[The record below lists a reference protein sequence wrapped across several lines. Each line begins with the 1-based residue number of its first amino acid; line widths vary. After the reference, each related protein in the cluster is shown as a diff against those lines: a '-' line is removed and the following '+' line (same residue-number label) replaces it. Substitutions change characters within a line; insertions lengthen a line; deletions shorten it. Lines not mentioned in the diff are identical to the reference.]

1 MKKKFLFSALLS
13 FSASVYFFGQTEKER
28 REIVKNY
35 DQRTL
40 SNLFKKFS
48 EKEKIYK
55 DEAII
60 YAKKNNIPLIIKTRK
75 GSLRELIRIDENG
88 NPIYYTTNNI
98 NAAKS
103 TRTNFLN
110 SGGALDLN
118 LNGEDMVIGVWE
130 GGVARTTHLEFG
142 NRVTIQDNSS
152 SNNIDYSNHATH
164 VIGTIGAAGVISKA
178 KGMAPKSK
186 IDGYDWNS
194 DKSEVIA
201 AASRGLLLSNHSYS
215 LLSDT
220 LDDSLFG
227 AYTEDSKN
235 WDDILFNATSYL
247 AVHSAGNDGT
257 NYYNT
262 IGNAKKI
269 INASPMGGPTDLF
282 DKLTGAGTSKNTLI
296 VANAQGVLVDRCGNV
311 LSVSIHNTSSQG
323 PTDDLRI
330 KPDITGYGTNV
341 YSPVAFSGSLSSDT
355 NYDSKTGTSMAS
367 PNVTGTLALIQQHHK
382 NVQQRYMLGAEIK
395 GLALHTAD
403 DAGPQG
409 PDSTFGWGLLN
420 AKKMVETINEKGKTS
435 LIENKI
441 LRNNIK
447 EILTV
452 NSDGV
457 NHLTVSISWYDKG
470 GIIQTQNELNNNTI
484 KRLVNNLDL
493 KVTRENDNTVY
504 QPWVLTSRST
514 NTRAEND
521 NDNFERVDLGIV
533 PAGKYTIEISHKGI
547 LDGGLQNY
555 TLIVTGIATESIG
568 DTLIATSQ
576 PCTNKDNSKAIIYP
590 NPVDTE
596 INLLNVEDGTLY
608 VIYDLS
614 GRAILQSTLKE
625 AKINVSSL
633 ISGRYILVLDENSYK
648 FIKK

>member
-1 MKKKFLFSALLS
+1 MKKKFLFSAS
-13 FSASVYFFGQTEKER
+13 FCFYASVHIFGQTERER
-28 REIVKNY
+28 SEIVKNY
-35 DQRTL
+35 DQIKL
-40 SNLFKKFS
+40 LKLFETFH
-48 EKEKIYK
+48 EKEKTDK
-55 DEAII
+55 AEAIV

-75 GSLRELIRIDENG
+75 GSLRELIRIENG
-88 NPIYYTTNNI
+88 KPVYYTTDNI

-118 LNGEDMVIGVWE
+118 LNGEDMVIGVWD
-130 GGVARTTHLEFG
+130 GGAARATHIEFD
-142 NRVTIQDNSS
+142 NRVTIKDNATF
-152 SNNIDYSNHATH
+152 NNISNSDHSTH
-164 VIGTIGAAGVISKA
+164 VVGTIGAAGVISKA
-178 KGMAPKSK
+178 KGMAPKSQ
-186 IDGYDWNS
+186 IDDYDWNS

-201 AASRGLLLSNHSYS
+201 AVSRGLLLSNHSYS

-282 DKLTGAGTSKNTLI
+282 DKLTGAGTSKNALI
-296 VANAQGVLVDRCGNV
+296 VANAQSVLVDRCGNFI
-311 LSVSIHNTSSQG
+311 SASINDTSSQG

-330 KPDITGYGTNV
+330 KPDITGYGTNI
-341 YSPVAFSGSLSSDT
+341 YSSVAFSGSLSSNT

-403 DAGPQG
+403 DAGIQG
-409 PDSTFGWGLLN
+409 PDSMFGWGLLN
-420 AKKMVETINEKGKTS
+420 AKKMVETINEKGKAS
-435 LIENKI
+435 LIENKT
-441 LRNNIK
+441 LRNNAK
-447 EILTV
+447 ETFTI
-452 NSDGV
+452 NYDGV
-457 NHLTVSISWYDKG
+457 KNLTVSISWYDKG
-470 GIIQTQNELNNNTI
+470 GVIQARNELNNNTT